1 MKVSAPVTIHAAR
14 AGYAAR
20 GVVYLLLA
28 YFAMLAALGQGRIHD
43 MHGALSEL
51 LGAPQGRVPLVVLIA
66 GLLLFTLWR
75 LIQSI
80 GDVDRHG
87 WSPKGCTVRLSL
99 LVSAALYGS
108 LAVWA
113 IKLSLGSAEEATSAV
128 QWTAKA
134 MAQPWGRWLVAIAAA
149 VLAAVGVAHFIKA
162 VRRGF
167 LRYLSSAARRAWIIR
182 VSQIGLVSRGIMFIL
197 FGFFALRA
205 AWRSDPGESK
215 DLSTLLHWLHSL
227 PYASVWIALA
237 AIGLAA
243 FGLYSVLEGIFR
255 APSRPSNLSAGHP

>member
-1 MKVSAPVTIHAAR
+1 MTIHAAR

-20 GVVYLLLA
+20 GIVYLLLA
-28 YFAMLAALGQGRIHD
+28 YFAMLAALGEGKTRD
-43 MHGALSEL
+43 MHGALSEIL
-51 LGAPQGRVPLVVLIA
+51 DAPHGRVPLYGLIA

-87 WSPKGCTVRLSL
+87 RSLKGCTIRVSL

-108 LAVWA
+108 LAIWA
-113 IKLSLGSAEEATSAV
+113 IRLSLGSADEATSTV

-134 MAQPWGRWLVAIAAA
+134 MAQPWGRWLVAITAA
-149 VLAAVGVAHFIKA
+149 VLAAVGIAHFIKA
-162 VRRGF
+162 AHRGF
-167 LRYLSSAARRAWIIR
+167 LRYLSSSARRAWIIR
-182 VSQIGLVSRGIMFIL
+182 VSQTGLVSRGIMFIL
-197 FGFFALRA
+197 FGTFALRA
-205 AWRSDPGESK
+205 AWRSDPDETK

-227 PYASVWIALA
+227 PYASVWIGLA

-243 FGLYSVLEGIFR
+243 FGLYSLLEGIFR
-255 APSRPSNLSAGHP
+255 APAPPSHSGTTHA

>member
-1 MKVSAPVTIHAAR
+1 MIHAAR
-14 AGYAAR
+14 AGYVAR
-20 GVVYLLLA
+20 GAVYLLLA
-28 YFAMLAALGQGRIHD
+28 YFALLAAVGQGKTRD
-43 MHGALSEL
+43 MHGALTEV
-51 LGAPQGRVPLVVLIA
+51 LGAPHGQVPLYALIA

-87 WSPKGCTVRLSL
+87 RSLKGCTVRMSL

-113 IKLSLGSAEEATSAV
+113 INLSLGSAEEATSTV

-149 VLAAVGVAHFIKA
+149 ILAAVGVAHFVKA
-162 VRRGF
+162 ARHGF

-182 VSQIGLVSRGIMFIL
+182 VSQIGLVSRGIMFVL
-197 FGFFALRA
+197 FAYFASRA

-227 PYASVWIALA
+227 PLASAWIGLA
-237 AIGLAA
+237 AIGLAT
-243 FGLYSVLEGIFR
+243 FGLYSMLEGIFR
-255 APSRPSNLSAGHP
+255 APSLPSDPGAGDA

>member
-1 MKVSAPVTIHAAR
+1 MIHAAR
-14 AGYAAR
+14 AGYVAR
-20 GVVYLLLA
+20 GAVYLLLA
-28 YFAMLAALGQGRIHD
+28 YFALLAAVGQGKTRD
-43 MHGALSEL
+43 MHGALTEV
-51 LGAPQGRVPLVVLIA
+51 LGAPHGRVPLYALVA

-87 WSPKGCTVRLSL
+87 RSLKGCTVRVSL

-113 IKLSLGSAEEATSAV
+113 IKLSLGSAEEATSTV

-149 VLAAVGVAHFIKA
+149 ILAAVGVAHFIKA
-162 VRRGF
+162 ARHGF

-182 VSQIGLVSRGIMFIL
+182 VSQIGLVSRGIMFVL
-197 FGFFALRA
+197 FAYFASRA

-227 PYASVWIALA
+227 PLASAWIGLA

-243 FGLYSVLEGIFR
+243 FGLYSMLEGIFR
-255 APSRPSNLSAGHP
+255 ASSPSSDPGAGDS